1 LFYGWDEVAH
11 FNAYNRP
18 KLEAKKYG
26 NIFAIM
32 GAIQTDPSLL
42 NEMFGL
48 GVIWVHFS
56 NLSRTSK
63 WVWVDYR
70 DVLGHFKE
78 NFSNK
83 SKGNYMVEQVSLL
96 HLKACN

>member
-1 LFYGWDEVAH
+1 
-11 FNAYNRP
+11 
-18 KLEAKKYG
+18 
-26 NIFAIM
+26 M

-83 SKGNYMVEQVSLL
+83 SKGNYMVEQERGRPTTCWAKMLTPQLL
-96 HLKACN
+96 GV